1 MDTSYIKI
9 IEYLEPFLVYDED
22 ITFKQ
27 YETIIEF
34 IQEKISAH
42 KKKLIQK
49 IIEFKSYANSI
60 DSYFIPNIYENM
72 IKKKRGENELASIF
86 PSYNIDQNMDNH
98 QAYRTMMNFD
108 CLSFNTALTLTQ
120 MSLMQPIDIEEKKKV
135 LLLQKKMKKLK
146 KDLINANKNLH

>member
-1 MDTSYIKI
+1 M
-9 IEYLEPFLVYDED
+9 YDED

-108 CLSFNTALTLTQ
+108 CFRSFNTALTLTQ
-120 MSLMQPIDIEEKKKV
+120 MSLMQPIDIEEKIESLIAPQEVEESMERTDKCEQKFTLSKKYI
-135 LLLQKKMKKLK
+135 
-146 KDLINANKNLH
+146 D